1 MDSDKISDAAVVVE
15 PVEKKT
21 EIGQSGDTSS
31 RTGSDGSGPP
41 SYEAFE
47 ERGHDN
53 PALEVTADAETS
65 VDAVAVV
72 INGIEASPEKIEG
85 RSLVFF
91 RVDRGSTV
99 DPLRCG
105 VDRVVCARLF

>member
-1 MDSDKISDAAVVVE
+1 MDSDKISDATVVVE
-15 PVEKKT
+15 PVEKET

-65 VDAVAVV
+65 VDAVSVV
-72 INGIEASPEKIEG
+72 INGIEASAEKIEG
-85 RSLVFF
+85 RSLHGVFSG
-91 RVDRGSTV
+91 RAWQH
-99 DPLRCG
+99 C
-105 VDRVVCARLF
+105 